1 MQQALD
7 AAEDEEA
14 GVYEDGNEDSG
25 GHRGAVFGV
34 LLAADEV
41 RVVGL
46 EEDADHG
53 QDEDGEGG
61 DDGARASRNFGQSM
75 IATT

>member
-1 MQQALD
+1 
-7 AAEDEEA
+7 
-14 GVYEDGNEDSG
+14 
-25 GHRGAVFGV
+25 
-34 LLAADEV
+34 
-41 RVVGL
+41 VVGL